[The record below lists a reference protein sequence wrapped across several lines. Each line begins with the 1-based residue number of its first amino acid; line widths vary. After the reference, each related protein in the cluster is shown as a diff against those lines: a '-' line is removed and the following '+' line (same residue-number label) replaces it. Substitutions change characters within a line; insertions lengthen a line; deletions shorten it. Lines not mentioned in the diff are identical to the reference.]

1 MGRAIYKIEDRI
13 RKIIYGYV
21 YARSYREAKEKQKAK
36 IASYTSQITNK
47 NEHVFSYIASELQ
60 ILLER
65 YAYSEIGGTF
75 ILIWRYAFST
85 QNGTFFLYYCDVTII
100 HHSAKEELLCTT
112 TILFLES

>member
-1 MGRAIYKIEDRI
+1 M
-13 RKIIYGYV
+13 
-21 YARSYREAKEKQKAK
+21 
-36 IASYTSQITNK
+36 YTNFHITHNAPLFVWTK
-47 NEHVFSYIASELQ
+47 NHISLQ